1 MDFGIG
7 FLSNNIMLP
16 ILDFFYGI
24 VPSYGLAI
32 VALTLVIRLGLY
44 PLNAGSIRNM
54 RRMKVTQPLMKKRQE
69 EIQKLYKDD
78 PTKQQEEMGKL
89 MKEFNPL
96 AGCLP
101 LLLQMPILFALFA
114 TLRGSPFSNINYTL
128 DVQILPQE
136 QIERIEPKAFTTS
149 PQNIYINDG
158 VHLPIIALMP
168 GGNKLTVGEKTNIEF
183 QTVEGKPLNGLFEEY
198 SQTNIKPTWSV
209 TKGEERVAVDEQGNL
224 IALQPGDATIQG
236 TIPGIAAEKGF
247 LFIEALGR
255 VGAFD
260 QEKGTVHWDI
270 MIMVIGFGV
279 SIYASQ
285 TISGKG
291 PGTNANP
298 NQDTINKITP
308 FLFSGIFLFT
318 PLPAGVL
325 LYMLVANI
333 FQTIQAYILSKEP
346 LPENIQKIVD
356 EEEAKAKT
364 GKGREALP
372 FEKGR
377 SKKKAG

>member
-54 RRMKVTQPLMKKRQE
+54 RRMKVTQPLMKKRQA
-69 EIQKLYKDD
+69 EIEKLYKDD
-78 PTKQQEEMGKL
+78 PVKKQEEMANL

-114 TLRGSPFSNINYTL
+114 TLRGSPFANINYS
-128 DVQILPQE
+128 VNVEVLPQDK
-136 QIERIEPKAFTTS
+136 IERVQPKEFTTS
-149 PQNIYINDG
+149 PKNIYVDDG
-158 VHLPIIALMP
+158 VHFPIVASMP
-168 GGNKLTVGEKTNIEF
+168 GGNNLAVGEKQKIEF
-183 QTVEGKPLNGLFEEY
+183 KSVRGTSLNSLLEEY
-198 SQTNIKPTWSV
+198 SQKNIQQTWKI
-209 TKGEERVAVDEQGNL
+209 TKGEDKITIDEEGNIVGLEQGS
-224 IALQPGDATIQG
+224 ATVEG
-236 TIPGIAAEKGF
+236 TISGIAAEKGF

-260 QEKGTVHWDI
+260 EDGTVRWDI
-270 MIMVIGFGV
+270 LIMVIGFGI

-285 TISGKG
+285 TISGKA
-291 PGTNANP
+291 PGSNSNP
-298 NQDTINKITP
+298 NQDSINKITP

-333 FQTIQAYILSKEP
+333 VQTIQAYILSKEP

-356 EEEAKAKT
+356 EEEAKAEKAK
-364 GKGREALP
+364 GKGRESLP
-372 FEKGR
+372 FERGR
-377 SKKKAG
+377 SKKKA

>member
-54 RRMKVTQPLMKKRQE
+54 RRMKVTQPLMKKRQA
-69 EIQKLYKDD
+69 EIEKLYKDD
-78 PTKQQEEMGKL
+78 PVKKQEEMGNL

-114 TLRGSPFSNINYTL
+114 TLRGSPFANINYS
-128 DVQILPQE
+128 VNVEVLPQE
-136 QIERIEPKAFTTS
+136 KIERIDPKAFTTS
-149 PQNIYINDG
+149 PKNIYVNDG
-158 VHLPIIALMP
+158 VHFPVVATMP
-168 GGNKLTVGEKTNIEF
+168 GGNNLGVGEKQKIEF
-183 QTVEGKPLNGLFEEY
+183 ESVRGTPFDSLLEEY
-198 SQTNIKPTWSV
+198 SQNNIEQTWKI
-209 TKGEERVAVDEQGNL
+209 TKGEDKVAIDEEGNIVGL
-224 IALQPGDATIQG
+224 EPGSATVEG
-236 TIPGIAAEKGF
+236 TITGIAAEKGF

-260 QEKGTVHWDI
+260 EDGSVRWDI
-270 MIMVIGFGV
+270 LIMVIGFGV

-291 PGTNANP
+291 QGTNSNP
-298 NQDTINKITP
+298 NQDSINKITP

-356 EEEAKAKT
+356 EEEAKADKA
-364 GKGREALP
+364 KGRESLP
-372 FEKGR
+372 FERGR
-377 SKKKAG
+377 SKKKA